1 MDFSTEENY
10 QAELEKI
17 IAKFEQLYS
26 IGVRQFGVLAD
37 DAEGEAANQVKLMN
51 DLEAWRLEKGDV
63 YNLIFVPKVYTKESA
78 GGDVNNEYLKTIG
91 TMRKLL
97 ILCGLVT

>member
-1 MDFSTEENY
+1 MDFSTEETY

-17 IAKFEQLYS
+17 IAKFEQLYN

-37 DAEGEAANQVKLMN
+37 DAEGDESNQVKLME
-51 DLEAWRLEKGDV
+51 DLEEWRLSKKDV

-78 GGDVNNEYLKTIG
+78 GGDVNNA
-91 TMRKLL
+91 
-97 ILCGLVT
+97 